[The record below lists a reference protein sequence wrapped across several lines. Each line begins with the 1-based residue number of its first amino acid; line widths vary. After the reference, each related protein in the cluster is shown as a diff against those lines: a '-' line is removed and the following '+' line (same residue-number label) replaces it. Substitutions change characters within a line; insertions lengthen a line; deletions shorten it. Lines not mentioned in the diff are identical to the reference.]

1 MTAGDSGSAPGP
13 ALDPAR
19 DTASPTR
26 RRLHPAV
33 GAARNAVKAALAEAG
48 WPRRVLVGCSG
59 GPDSLALAAAVA
71 HFARRG
77 GVSGHPLEA
86 GAVVVDHQLQEGSGE
101 VARTT
106 AGVLGE
112 LGLAPVR
119 VVAVD
124 VQRRGEGPEA
134 AARAARL
141 AALEAEADRWGA
153 GALLLG
159 HTLDDQAEQVLLG
172 LARGSGPRALA
183 GMRRVRGL
191 YVRPFLTL
199 RRADTLDVCVAEGL
213 EPWFDPT
220 NEDPR
225 FMRSRVRTATM
236 PFLEAE
242 LGPGVAEGLARTAAL
257 LAADADYLDGEA
269 QRIYASL
276 AEVTSSAAEVT
287 PSAAEVTPSA
297 AEVTPSAAEV
307 TPRGRDMTP
316 HRGGG
321 RAVVLP
327 GPELRALPQALR
339 SRVIALAV
347 TELGGQLTFERLS
360 AVERLL
366 EPRGSAGPVEVPGH
380 VSAFRQPRDGTRKGA
395 GHRGG
400 LVLVSHR

>member
-1 MTAGDSGSAPGP
+1 
-13 ALDPAR
+13 
-19 DTASPTR
+19 
-26 RRLHPAV
+26 
-33 GAARNAVKAALAEAG
+33 VKAALAEAG
-48 WPRRVLVGCSG
+48 WPRRILVGCSG

-106 AGVLGE
+106 AGVLAE

-119 VVAVD
+119 VVAVE

-134 AARAARL
+134 AARTARL
-141 AALEAEADRWGA
+141 AALEAEADAWGA
-153 GALLLG
+153 GAVLLG

-269 QRIYASL
+269 QRIYAAL
-276 AEVTSSAAEVT
+276 AEVTASGAEVT
-287 PSAAEVTPSA
+287 PGDAEVTAPGAEVTP
-297 AEVTPSAAEV
+297 
-307 TPRGRDMTP
+307 GR
-316 HRGGG
+316 G

-347 TELGGQLTFERLS
+347 TELGGQLTFERLA

-380 VSAFRQPRDGTRKGA
+380 VSAFRQPRGGAGKGA

>member
-1 MTAGDSGSAPGP
+1 VTEGALGSGPGP

-19 DTASPTR
+19 DAASPAR

-33 GAARNAVKAALAEAG
+33 GRARNAIKAALEEAG

-59 GPDSLALAAAVA
+59 GPDSLALAAALA

-77 GVSGHPLEA
+77 AAAGHPLEA
-86 GAVVVDHQLQEGSGE
+86 GAVVVDHQLQPGSAE

-106 AGVLGE
+106 AGVLAE

-119 VVAVD
+119 VVAVE
-124 VQRRGEGPEA
+124 VRQEGEGPEA
-134 AARAARL
+134 AARTARL
-141 AALEAEADRWGA
+141 AALEAEAQEWGA
-153 GALLLG
+153 GAVLLG

-172 LARGSGPRALA
+172 IARGSGPRALG
-183 GMRRVRGL
+183 GMRRSRDL
-191 YVRPFLTL
+191 YVRPFLSL

-225 FMRSRVRTATM
+225 FMRSRVRTAIM

-257 LAADADYLDGEA
+257 LGADADYLDAEA
-269 QRIYASL
+269 RRL
-276 AEVTSSAAEVT
+276 FDRLAEVT
-287 PSAAEVTPSA
+287 PSVAEVTPSG
-297 AEVTPSAAEV
+297 AEVTP
-307 TPRGRDMTP
+307 
-316 HRGGG
+316 GGG

-327 GPELRALPQALR
+327 GRELRALPQALR

-347 TELGGQLTFERLS
+347 TELGGELTFERLG

-380 VSAFRQPRDGTRKGA
+380 VSAYRQTRSGSGKGTGA
-395 GHRGG
+395 RGG

>member
-1 MTAGDSGSAPGP
+1 M
-13 ALDPAR
+13 
-19 DTASPTR
+19 
-26 RRLHPAV
+26 
-33 GAARNAVKAALAEAG
+33 KAALAEAG

-119 VVAVD
+119 VVAVE

-141 AALEAEADRWGA
+141 AALEAEADAWGA
-153 GALLLG
+153 RAVLLG

-269 QRIYASL
+269 QRIYAALAKVTPSG
-276 AEVTSSAAEVT
+276 AEVAPGAAEVT
-287 PSAAEVTPSA
+287 PSGP
-297 AEVTPSAAEV
+297 EV

-347 TELGGQLTFERLS
+347 TELGGQLTFERLA

-380 VSAFRQPRDGTRKGA
+380 VSAFRQPRGGTRKGA

>member
-1 MTAGDSGSAPGP
+1 VTARESGSAPGP

-19 DTASPTR
+19 DTASPAR

-48 WPRRVLVGCSG
+48 WPRRILVGCSG

-119 VVAVD
+119 VAAVD

-141 AALEAEADRWGA
+141 AALEAEADMWGA
-153 GALLLG
+153 GAVLLG

-269 QRIYASL
+269 QRIYAAL
-276 AEVTSSAAEVT
+276 AEVTASAAEVT
-287 PSAAEVTPSA
+287 PGDAEVTPSG
-297 AEVTPSAAEV
+297 AEVTP
-307 TPRGRDMTP
+307 GR
-316 HRGGG
+316 G

-347 TELGGQLTFERLS
+347 TELGGQLTFERLA

-380 VSAFRQPRDGTRKGA
+380 VSAFRQPRGGAGKGA

>member
-1 MTAGDSGSAPGP
+1 MTAGDSGSASGP

-225 FMRSRVRTATM
+225 FMRSRVRAATM

-269 QRIYASL
+269 QRIYAAL
-276 AEVTSSAAEVT
+276 AEVT
-287 PSAAEVTPSA
+287 PSGAEVTPSG
-297 AEVTPSAAEV
+297 PEV
-307 TPRGRDMTP
+307 TPRGRDLTP

-347 TELGGQLTFERLS
+347 TELGGQLTFERLA

-380 VSAFRQPRDGTRKGA
+380 VSAFRQPRGGTGKGA